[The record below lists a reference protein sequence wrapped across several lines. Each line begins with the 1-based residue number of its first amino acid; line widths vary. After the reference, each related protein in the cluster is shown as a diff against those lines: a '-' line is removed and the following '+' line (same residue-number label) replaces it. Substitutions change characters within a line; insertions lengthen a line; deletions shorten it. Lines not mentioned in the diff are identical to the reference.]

1 MCVYVSVCVCVSV
14 FAGVCV
20 QECECVCTCVVAEP
34 GGDKRGESNVVLICV
49 RTFVLCCGILALKNV
64 TDQRPPS
71 LPPSQRRMTMKVMV
85 PGIRIP
91 AARSSTGVA
100 VLCAGLVAVVLGAN
114 LTMGRGT
121 WTANEVASEEASG
134 AVFLGAVIR
143 CLPVLIVLLATIA
156 TAGMLTRR
164 PDTS

>member
-1 MCVYVSVCVCVSV
+1 
-14 FAGVCV
+14 
-20 QECECVCTCVVAEP
+20 
-34 GGDKRGESNVVLICV
+34 
-49 RTFVLCCGILALKNV
+49 
-64 TDQRPPS
+64 
-71 LPPSQRRMTMKVMV
+71 MTMKVMV

-121 WTANEVASEEASG
+121 FSGTWTANEVASEEASG

-143 CLPVLIVLLATIA
+143 CLPVLILLLATIA
-156 TAGMLTRR
+156 TAGMLMRR